1 MHRKMKEGEETRE
14 GERMRGWDHSLGHTL
29 NINDGFTNRFHQRV
43 NSVNN
48 LIYINKMLLYL
59 LDFFN
64 FFLFHYNYLGIYQE
78 NISIDIY

>member
-14 GERMRGWDHSLGHTL
+14 GERMRSLAIARSY
-29 NINDGFTNRFHQRV
+29 INDGFTNRFHQRV

-64 FFLFHYNYLGIYQE
+64 FFLFHYNYFGIYQE